1 MRPRRSLFLREAR
14 HEERSLVIPN
24 KRRETQHREK
34 TGPARRVARQMV
46 PCGVAGLAKGLPLPA
61 SRALPGTIWRCNAAC
76 DETGKD
82 PRCTADR
89 RRSVHPLDAAKPP
102 AQAKLV
108 KEFTGSQAGDHGRSM
123 ASQSHRVS
131 AGPA

>member
-46 PCGVAGLAKGLPLPA
+46 PCGVAGLAKGSPLPA
-61 SRALPGTIWRCNAAC
+61 SRALAGTIWRCNAAC

-82 PRCTADR
+82 
-89 RRSVHPLDAAKPP
+89 LDAPLIGAAP
-102 AQAKLV
+102 
-108 KEFTGSQAGDHGRSM
+108 FIRSM
-123 ASQSHRVS
+123 QPSPPRRLSL
-131 AGPA
+131 